1 MTGAL
6 LIPPPDPTTL
16 DEALARIEQI
26 AAHHAAIETQLAAT
40 EAYHAA
46 METQLAQVKAQNA
59 EYEALVAQLRSM
71 NASLQH
77 DLAVLVRKMFH
88 KKTDELDPRQ
98 LQLALEQLQ
107 NEKGAPDEPIEM
119 DSGEQTVREHRR
131 KKTGRRQIPAAL
143 PRRVVTLEPSEAE
156 RTCACGEAKTRI
168 FEEQSEKLDYIPATF
183 EVVRTVRGVWSCQR
197 CHEGVTIAPLPP
209 QAVEKGLAA
218 EGLLAQV
225 VTAKF
230 ADHQP
235 LHRQQRIFARS
246 GVDVPVSTMCGWVAA
261 VADAL
266 SPIVD
271 HLRQRLL
278 ASSYLQ
284 TDDTPI
290 TVLADDGESFK
301 GRIWTYFDPLDQ
313 IVVYEAT
320 STHHGKWPQD
330 FLASFRG
337 YLQADAY
344 TGYDALYSSGRI
356 VEVGCWAHARR
367 RFVDAAVTAP
377 EAARMVALVAQLYAV
392 EESVRGLSDE
402 ERYRGRLTRSKP
414 IIDRIQEE
422 QGRLKAICL
431 PKSPLGEAL
440 GYMQR
445 QWNALV
451 RFLDDGR
458 LLPDN
463 NNAERQLRTVALGRK
478 NWLFAGSLAGAKRAA
493 ILYSLVQCCRLAG
506 IDCWIY
512 FRDVLLQVATLP
524 HQRIHE
530 LAPDRW
536 AEARAQE
543 LLVARP

>member
-1 MTGAL
+1 MTGAH
-6 LIPPPDPTTL
+6 LIPSQDPTTL
-16 DEALARIEQI
+16 EDALALI
-26 AAHHAAIETQLAAT
+26 
-40 EAYHAA
+40 
-46 METQLAQVKAQNA
+46 
-59 EYEALVAQLRSM
+59 AQLRSM

-77 DLAVLVRKMFH
+77 QLAVLARRMFQR
-88 KKTDELDPRQ
+88 KTDELDPRQ
-98 LQLALEQLQ
+98 LKLAMEQLQ
-107 NEKGAPDEPIEM
+107 NEKGTPDEPVEM
-119 DSGEQTVREHRR
+119 DSGEMTVREHRR
-131 KKTGRRQIPAAL
+131 KKTGRRKIAAHL
-143 PRRVVTLEPSEAE
+143 PRRVVTIEPSEAE

-168 FEEQSEKLDYIPATF
+168 LEEQSEKLDYIPATF
-183 EVVRTVRGVWSCQR
+183 EVVRTVRGVWACQR
-197 CHEGVTIAPLPP
+197 CHDGVTIAPLPP

-246 GVDVPVSTMCGWVAA
+246 GVDVPVSTMCGWVGA

-301 GRIWTYFDPLDQ
+301 GRIWTYFDPLDRV
-313 IVVYEAT
+313 VVYEAT
-320 STHHGKWPQD
+320 ATHHGKWPQD
-330 FLASFRG
+330 FLSGFRG

-344 TGYDALYSSGRI
+344 TGYDALYASRRI

-367 RFVDAAVTAP
+367 RFVDAAETAP

-392 EESVRGLSDE
+392 EESVRDLSAD
-402 ERYRGRLTRSKP
+402 ERYRGRLARSQP

-422 QGRLKAICL
+422 HHRLSAATL

-445 QWNALV
+445 QWGALV
-451 RFLDDGR
+451 RFLEDGR

-493 ILYSLVQCCRLAG
+493 ILYSLAQGCRLAG
-506 IDCWIY
+506 IDCWAY
-512 FRDVLLQVATLP
+512 FHDVLVQVATLP

-530 LAPDRW
+530 LTPDRW

-543 LLVARP
+543 AAIIRS

>member
-1 MTGAL
+1 MEDAL
-6 LIPPPDPTTL
+6 ALIAQH
-16 DEALARIEQI
+16 EALI
-26 AAHHAAIETQLAAT
+26 AELQSLNAGLQYKLDQLA
-40 EAYHAA
+40 
-46 METQLAQVKAQNA
+46 
-59 EYEALVAQLRSM
+59 
-71 NASLQH
+71 
-77 DLAVLVRKMFH
+77 RKMFQ

-98 LQLALEQLQ
+98 LKLAMEQLQ
-107 NEKGAPDEPIEM
+107 SEQGAPDEPLEM
-119 DSGEQTVREHRR
+119 DSGELTVREHRR
-131 KKTGRRQIPAAL
+131 KKTGRRQIPAHL
-143 PRRVVTLEPSEAE
+143 PRRVVAVEPSEAE

-168 FEEQSEKLDYIPATF
+168 SEEQSEKIDYIPASF
-183 EVVRTVRGVWSCQR
+183 EVVSTVRGMWACQR
-197 CHEGVTIAPLPP
+197 CHEGVTVAPLPP
-209 QAVEKGLAA
+209 QAVEKGVAA

-271 HLRQRLL
+271 HLRKRLL

-290 TVLADDGESFK
+290 TVLAEDNASFK
-301 GRIWTYFDPLDQ
+301 GRIWTYFDPLARV
-313 IVVYEAT
+313 VVYEAT
-320 STHHGKWPQD
+320 ATHHGKWPQE
-330 FLASFRG
+330 FLAGFRG

-344 TGYDALYSSGRI
+344 SGYDALYTTGRI

-367 RFVDAAVTAP
+367 RFVDAADTAP

-392 EESVRGLSDE
+392 EESLRGLSAE
-402 ERYRGRLTRSKP
+402 ERYRGRLIRSKP

-422 QGRLKAICL
+422 HGRLTVSTL

-440 GYMQR
+440 GYMKR
-445 QWNALV
+445 QWSALV
-451 RFLDDGR
+451 RFLEDGR

-478 NWLFAGSLAGAKRAA
+478 NWLFAGSLAGAERAA
-493 ILYSLVQCCRLAG
+493 ILYSLAQGCRLAG
-506 IDCWIY
+506 IDCWAYIH
-512 FRDVLLQVATLP
+512 DVLLQVATLP
-524 HQRIHE
+524 HQRIDE
-530 LAPDRW
+530 LTPDRW

-543 LLVARP
+543 VGIIRS